1 MPGRYATKTFSAYG
15 SPATGTKAA
24 PYYRIQTQPD
34 VEESVVS
41 EFAVESKDG
50 VVYIMVPEAQTV
62 VVYDMAGRQVCRV
75 ACEAGINAIS
85 HLQRGIY
92 MVEKT
97 KVYVER

>member
-1 MPGRYATKTFSAYG
+1 
-15 SPATGTKAA
+15 
-24 PYYRIQTQPD
+24 

-50 VVYIMVPEAQTV
+50 VLYITMPEAQTV
-62 VVYDMAGRQVCRV
+62 VVYDITGRQVCRV
-75 ACEAGINAIS
+75 ACETGINAIT
-85 HLQRGIY
+85 HLQPGIY